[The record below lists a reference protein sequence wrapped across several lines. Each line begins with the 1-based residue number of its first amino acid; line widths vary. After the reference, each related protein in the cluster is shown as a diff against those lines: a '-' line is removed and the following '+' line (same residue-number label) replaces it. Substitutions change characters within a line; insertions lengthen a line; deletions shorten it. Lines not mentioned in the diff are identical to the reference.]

1 MRLLQAFYWDC
12 PQAENKSGEWWSHVQ
27 SKIPQLAKI
36 GVTGLWL
43 PPSAKSSHI
52 DSMGYAPYDYYDH
65 GEFDQ
70 KGGVETWFGSKAE
83 LRALVQAAH
92 DEGMM
97 VIADAVLNHC
107 DVGDVSE
114 LNPLTGKTLL
124 TQYLPASGKFF
135 RDWSNFHPCEY
146 SSADAGAF
154 YGDLEG
160 YDLPDL
166 CHDNPYTYLGVMEYI
181 RFLKDKQAGIGYD
194 GFRYDAVKYF
204 DSWIVQSIQEWQKCF
219 GVVEYWD
226 GSKDAI
232 KGYLDYVRWSCSAF
246 DFPLF
251 YALREMCNN
260 PWYDMQHLWASGL
273 TSDAPMHAVSFCDN
287 HDTDRSQPIVTDK
300 LLAYAY
306 ILTHEGVP
314 CIFWKDYYN
323 YGLALSNTANGIDK
337 LCQIHRDY
345 AGGGTSLLYSDNQ
358 LYIAQRHGYGT
369 QKGLVV
375 VINTSHDTWRGV
387 WVQTKWSNTELACA
401 AWWGHDQNKPLDQ
414 RADGGGWTQLYAAP
428 RGYAVYV
435 PGS

>member
-12 PQAENKSGEWWSHVQ
+12 PQAEGKAGEWWNHVQ
-27 SKIPQLAKI
+27 TRVAALAQI
-36 GVTGLWL
+36 GITGLWL

-65 GEFDQ
+65 GEFEQ
-70 KGGVETWFGSKAE
+70 KGGAKTWFGSKSE
-83 LRALVQAAH
+83 LRALIQSAH
-92 DEGMM
+92 DAGMT
-97 VIADAVLNHC
+97 VLADAVLNHC
-107 DVGDVSE
+107 DIGDE
-114 LNPLTGKTLL
+114 KEWNPFTGKELL
-124 TQYLPASGKFF
+124 TKYTPKSGKFP
-135 RDWSNFHPCEY
+135 RDWTNFHPCEY
-146 SSADAGAF
+146 SSADAGSF

-181 RFLKDKQAGIGYD
+181 RHLKDRESGIGYD
-194 GFRYDAVKYF
+194 GFRYDAVKYY

-226 GSKDAI
+226 GDKGAI
-232 KGYLDYVRWSCSAF
+232 KAYLDYVRWSCSAF

-260 PWYDMQHLWASGL
+260 PEYDMRRLWGSGL
-273 TSDAPMHAVSFCDN
+273 NGDAPMNAVSFCDN
-287 HDTDRSQPIVTDK
+287 HDTDRSQPIVNDK

-323 YGLALSNTANGIDK
+323 YGLAMPDSAMGIDI
-337 LCQIHRDY
+337 LCQVHRDY
-345 AGGGTSLLYSDNQ
+345 AGGETTLLYSDER
-358 LYIAQRHGYGT
+358 LYVAQRGGYQA

-375 VINTSHDTWRGV
+375 VINTDPVSWRGI
-387 WVQTKWSNTELACA
+387 WVQTRWPNAPFTCA
-401 AWWGHDQNKPLDQ
+401 AWWGRDQHKPLD
-414 RADGGGWTQLYAAP
+414 RCSDGGGWVQLYAAP

-435 PGS
+435 P

>member
-1 MRLLQAFYWDC
+1 MRLMQTFYWDC
-12 PQAENKSGEWWSHVQ
+12 PQAENKASEWWQYVQ
-27 SKIPQLAKI
+27 TKIADLAQI
-36 GVTGLWL
+36 GITGLWL

-70 KGGVETWFGSKAE
+70 KGGVKTWFGSKDE
-83 LRALVQAAH
+83 LRALIQAAH
-92 DEGMM
+92 DEGMS

-107 DVGDVSE
+107 DVGDAKE
-114 LNPLTGKTLL
+114 LNPITGKEMKTKFS
-124 TQYLPASGKFF
+124 PKSGKFA
-135 RDWSNFHPCEY
+135 RDFSNFHPCEY
-146 SSADAGAF
+146 SSRDAGSF

-181 RFLKDKQAGIGYD
+181 RFLHDRQTGIGYD
-194 GFRYDAVKYF
+194 GFRYDAVKYY

-226 GSKDAI
+226 GD
-232 KGYLDYVRWSCSAF
+232 KGAVKAYLDYVNWSCSAF

-260 PWYDMQHLWASGL
+260 QSYDMRGLWGSGL
-273 TSDAPMHAVSFCDN
+273 IFDVPLNAVTFCDN
-287 HDTDRSQPIVTDK
+287 HDTDRSQPIVSDK
-300 LLAYAY
+300 LLAYAF

-323 YGLALSNTANGIDK
+323 YGLALPGSANGIDK
-337 LCQIHRDY
+337 LSQIHRDY
-345 AGGGTSLLYSDNQ
+345 AGGGTTLLYCDDH
-358 LYIAQRHGYGT
+358 LYIAQRHGYQG
-369 QKGLVV
+369 QKGLIV
-375 VINTSHDTWRGV
+375 VINTDANAWRGT
-387 WVQTKWSNTELACA
+387 WVQTQWSNNQLDCA
-401 AWWGHDQNKPLDQ
+401 AWWGHDQSKPLDQ

-428 RGYAVYV
+428 RGYAIYV
-435 PGS
+435 PA

>member
-1 MRLLQAFYWDC
+1 MRLMQVFYWDC
-12 PQAENKSGEWWSHVQ
+12 PRTEGKEGEWWSHVQ
-27 SKIPQLAKI
+27 TRVPELARI
-36 GVTGLWL
+36 GITGLWL
-43 PPSAKSSHI
+43 PPSAKSSHV

-65 GEFDQ
+65 GEFNQ
-70 KGGVETWFGSKAE
+70 KGGTKTWFGSGDE
-83 LRALVQAAH
+83 LQALVQAAH
-92 DEGMM
+92 ENGMT
-97 VIADAVLNHC
+97 VLADAVLNHC
-107 DVGDVSE
+107 DIGDGKE
-114 LNPLTGKTLL
+114 LNPLTGKELKTKY
-124 TQYLPASGKFF
+124 TPASGKFP

-146 SSADAGAF
+146 SSSDAGAF

-181 RFLKDKQAGIGYD
+181 RWLRDRKVGIGYD

-226 GSKDAI
+226 GNKDAV
-232 KGYLDYVRWSCSAF
+232 KSYLDYVRWSVSAF

-260 PWYDMQHLWASGL
+260 PVWDMRGLWASGL
-273 TSDAPMHAVSFCDN
+273 NSDIPLHSVTFCDN
-287 HDTDRSQPIVTDK
+287 HDTDRSQPIVSDK
-300 LLAYAY
+300 LLAYAF

-323 YGLALSNTANGIDK
+323 YGLALSGSPSGIDR
-337 LCQIHRDY
+337 LCEVHRDY
-345 AGGGTSLLYSDNQ
+345 AGGGTSLLYSDSR
-358 LYIAQRHGYGT
+358 LYIAERQGYGD

-375 VINTSHDTWRGV
+375 AINTDPSSWRGA
-387 WVQTKWSNTELACA
+387 WVQTKWPNRQLECV
-401 AWWGHDQNKPLDQ
+401 AWWGHDQNKPFD
-414 RADGGGWTQLYAAP
+414 RRTDGGGWSEVYGAP

-435 PGS
+435 PE

>member
-1 MRLLQAFYWDC
+1 MRLMQTFYWDC
-12 PQAENKSGEWWSHVQ
+12 PQAEGKAGQWWNHLQTKV
-27 SKIPQLAKI
+27 PALAEI
-36 GVTGLWL
+36 GITGLWL
-43 PPSAKSSHI
+43 PPSGKSSHI

-65 GEFDQ
+65 GEFEQ
-70 KGGVETWFGSKAE
+70 KGGTKTWFGSKAE
-83 LRALVQAAH
+83 LRALIQTAH
-92 DEGMM
+92 DAGMT
-97 VIADAVLNHC
+97 VLADAVLNHC
-107 DVGDVSE
+107 DIGDAKE
-114 LNPLTGKTLL
+114 LNPLTGKELFTKY
-124 TQYLPASGKFF
+124 TPKSGKFP
-135 RDWSNFHPCEY
+135 RDWTYFHPCEY

-181 RFLKDKQAGIGYD
+181 RWLKDKQVGIGYD
-194 GFRYDAVKYF
+194 GFRYDAVKYY

-226 GSKDAI
+226 GDKGAI

-260 PWYDMQHLWASGL
+260 PSYDMRGLWGSGL
-273 TSDAPMHAVSFCDN
+273 NCDAPMHSVSFCDN
-287 HDTDRSQPIVTDK
+287 HDTDRSQPIITDK

-323 YGLALSNTANGIDK
+323 YGLALPNSASGIDR

-345 AGGGTSLLYSDNQ
+345 AGGETALLYSDNR
-358 LYIAQRHGYGT
+358 LYIAQRNGYQT
-369 QKGLVV
+369 QKGLVL
-375 VINTSHDTWRGV
+375 VINTDPDSWRSA
-387 WVQTKWSNTELACA
+387 WVRTQWPNTPLTCA
-401 AWWGHDQNKPLDQ
+401 AWWGHDQHKPFDQ
-414 RADGGGWTQLYAAP
+414 RSDGGGWAPLYAAP

-435 PGS
+435 P